1 MKRRKEKLF
10 VVLSFVGYCAFAQ
23 QTTIVTIDHMVQR
36 YLDNVSKLERNIY
49 FNMHSTPGNDKD
61 ISKFVND
68 YNVGF
73 GRGFW
78 GPFSWSYNKTKEAGK
93 YPIPTHDYDT
103 SSRPTQRYISTEH
116 ANNQI
121 VKYGMDTEKAGAW
134 AAEYFSNKNC
144 SGSVIP
150 EFFEPMNE
158 PFVHAGDECFKPATS
173 EQMKTLIISY
183 YAQIGKHIHQS
194 PRLQKMKVVGYADA
208 YPSMEIN
215 DFSHWNGNMKK
226 FIDGAGEHMDAIS
239 VHLYDG
245 INIRGKKSRRSG
257 SNSEAI
263 LDLVETYCYKQF
275 GFVKPHAITEYG
287 GIDDTETPE
296 YSEIVNARS
305 VASINHLLFNLLE
318 RQDKL
323 LISVPFLVDK
333 AEWYINAA
341 NNYQSYGPA
350 LFLPDNPNDLKN
362 TTWRL
367 SKKADFFKL
376 WKDVEGDR
384 IEAQTSNPDI
394 QVSAFRNG
402 NKLYVAIDNVDDFP
416 HFINLQNISGWE
428 SVSNVKLRSLKVFY
442 DTGIEYEETEFA
454 PESDKLKIEK
464 DETVILV
471 ADVSSEAYKNAI
483 RRKKYY
489 TSTYL
494 QPIRSGVPI
503 TFSFGGVDVGYGR
516 AIARMSIGRKHSMS
530 KKPEVKVNGISVD
543 VPDNW
548 KGYDQVG
555 RDDFFGMLEIPF
567 DLALLKESDNEITFI
582 FPDAGGHVSSV
593 VLQAERYDKKPLLYS
608 KDFVNKDFEIGK
620 LNGWI
625 PWCIEGNI
633 KLDSEA
639 ANGEYAAKISGP
651 AGLSQM
657 LSIDENSNY
666 VFSFFTK
673 KKGEGVAVIGA
684 DIQGVDFEEIN
695 NTSYMEHEFEF
706 NSGNNSVVRLFI
718 DVKDFATSVWI
729 DDVKLEK
736 K

>member
-1 MKRRKEKLF
+1 MKHKKEKLF
-10 VVLSFVGYCAFAQ
+10 IILSFVGYCALAQ
-23 QTTIVTIDHMVQR
+23 QTTTVTIDHTVQR
-36 YLDNVSKLERNIY
+36 YLDNVSRLERNKY
-49 FNMHSTPGNDKD
+49 FNIHSTPGNDKD
-61 ISKFVND
+61 INKFIND

-78 GPFSWSYNKTKEAGK
+78 GPFSWSYNKTKEAGT
-93 YPIPTHDYDT
+93 YPTPTYDYAT
-103 SSRPTQRYISTEH
+103 SSRPIQRYVSTEH
-116 ANNQI
+116 ANSKI
-121 VKYGMDTEKAGAW
+121 VKYGMDPEKAGAW

-144 SGSVIP
+144 SGNAIP

-158 PFVHAGDECFKPATS
+158 PFVHAGDECFRPASS
-173 EQMKTLIISY
+173 EQMKNLIISY

-194 PRLQKMKVVGYADA
+194 PRLQKMKVVGYASA
-208 YPSMEIN
+208 YPSMEIK
-215 DFSHWNGNMKK
+215 DFSHWNDNMKK
-226 FIDGAGEHMDAIS
+226 FIDGAGEYMDAIS

-263 LDLVETYCYKQF
+263 LDLIETYCYKRF

-287 GIDDTETPE
+287 GIDDTKTTE
-296 YSEIVNARS
+296 YSEVVNSRPI
-305 VASINHLLFNLLE
+305 ASINHLLFNLLE

-323 LISVPFLVDK
+323 LISIPFIGDK
-333 AEWYINAA
+333 AEWHINAA
-341 NNYQSYGPA
+341 NNYQSYGSV
-350 LFLPDNPNDLKN
+350 LFLPDNPTDLKN

-384 IEAQTSNPDI
+384 IEAYANNPDI
-394 QVSAFRNG
+394 QVSGFRNG
-402 NKLYVAIDNVDDFP
+402 NKLYVAIDNLDDFP
-416 HFINLQNISGWE
+416 HFINLQNISGWK
-428 SVSNVKLRSLKVFY
+428 SLSNVKLRSLKVNY
-442 DTGIEYEETEFA
+442 DIGIVYEETEFL
-454 PESDKLKIEK
+454 PESDMLKIEK
-464 DETVILV
+464 DETVVLV
-471 ADVSSEAYKNAI
+471 ADVRGEAYKNVI

-494 QPIRSGVPI
+494 QPIKSGVPI
-503 TFSFGGVDVGYGR
+503 IFSFDDIDVGYGK

-530 KKPEVKVNGISVD
+530 KKPEMKVNGVSVD

-548 KGYDQVG
+548 KGYDQAG

-567 DLALLKESDNEITFI
+567 DLALLKESDNEITFV
-582 FPDAGGHVSSV
+582 FPDVGGHVSSV
-593 VLQAERYDKKPLLYS
+593 VLQTEKYDERPLLYP
-608 KDFVNKDFEIGK
+608 KDFVNRDFETGK

-633 KLDSEA
+633 QLDSEA
-639 ANGEYAAKISGP
+639 ASGKYAAKISGP
-651 AGLSQM
+651 AGLSQI
-657 LSIDENSNY
+657 LFIDENTNY
-666 VFSFFTK
+666 VFSIYTK
-673 KKGEGVAVIGA
+673 KNGEGRASI
-684 DIQGVDFEEIN
+684 GVDIKGIDSEERI
-695 NTSYMEHEFEF
+695 NTSYSRHELEF
-706 NSGNNSVVRLFI
+706 NSGNNKVVRFFV